1 MPEEFVSEAILPEA
15 GSFDAAAMA
24 SGEPAPP
31 ARFRWRGREFTV
43 AEELERWRE
52 LTPRSFESEQYLRRH
67 WFRLRTACGATVVLY
82 FQRRARDAG
91 RGPRWWLYTIDE
103 GHS

>member
-1 MPEEFVSEAILPEA
+1 MPERFVSEAITPEV

-24 SGEPAPP
+24 PGEPSPP
-31 ARFRWRGREFTV
+31 GRFRWRGRDFVVVEQ
-43 AEELERWRE
+43 LERWRD

-91 RGPRWWLYTIDE
+91 RGPRWWMYTIDE
-103 GHS
+103 A